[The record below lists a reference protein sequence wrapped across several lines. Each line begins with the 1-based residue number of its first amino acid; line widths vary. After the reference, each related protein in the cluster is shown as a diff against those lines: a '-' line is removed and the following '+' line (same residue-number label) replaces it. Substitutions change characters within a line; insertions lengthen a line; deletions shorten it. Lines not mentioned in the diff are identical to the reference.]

1 MIKQTNKN
9 YILSKKFQ
17 EHIVYTTTIS
27 LVKADPLYI
36 CILYHVSANLP
47 QTQGFHSHRPIPKLL
62 TLNKPHWYLRM
73 EVSCFFL
80 SHKTWNCLRTIG
92 NVFFTYYFFVII
104 IYYHYFNSILKLHLP
119 IKVEEVTANLF
130 LKLRKETSYVLF
142 NIFNFIHYWMN
153 S

>member
-47 QTQGFHSHRPIPKLL
+47 QTQGFHSHCPIPKLWTSPTGIWGWRL
-62 TLNKPHWYLRM
+62 
-73 EVSCFFL
+73 VVFFK
-80 SHKTWNCLRTIG
+80 SQNMWNCLRTIG
-92 NVFFTYYFFVII
+92 MFFYILFFFVII